1 MNPFNSWYTLHVKSQ
16 RREREKERIKKKMLE
31 KKKSLLYVLY
41 KSNQNF
47 FSIKISISSKI
58 DFFFFVPDNVIIGKI
73 FFVSVSIL
81 YIYTYNDREYVV
93 FVSSSQLFFFF
104 LCFVFMHVII
114 DKACMYTLYVYAVCD
129 HTSDTTETF

>member
-1 MNPFNSWYTLHVKSQ
+1 
-16 RREREKERIKKKMLE
+16 MLE